1 MLEAISEFDPFL
13 AKHIEH
19 FSNPGKGSTSY
30 LSFAIYEKNI
40 KIMVDKV
47 TETIIEQLQK
57 AKYFSFSVDSTPDI
71 THEDQL
77 SLIVRFVQDNAEPVE
92 RFLCFLPNTGHKAE
106 DMLQAILK
114 TFDKL
119 NIDIANCRGQSYDNA
134 SNMSGQYNGLQAKI
148 KEKCQ
153 YATYI
158 PCAAHSLNLIGS
170 SAAEC
175 YPEATKFFGVL
186 KNLYVFFTGSTERTK
201 ILQTFLME
209 PENVT
214 VKSLSHTRWSAR
226 DDACSSLNKNWEQI
240 IKALEAIKSNSSQQ
254 KAFIKNEATGLLAQ
268 LNSLETAILSE
279 FWVSVL
285 KQFNTVSKVLQGV
298 DTNVEVVSNLYDS
311 LITFV
316 KNQRELFD
324 AFEKAGKEKCTEDY
338 KDSRKRIT
346 KRKKRDDEQ
355 REGEVIL
362 QGRDYFKV
370 NTFLPICDQ
379 LLGELRR
386 RKTSY
391 DAVTA
396 KFVFLSNL
404 STLSEAEIKLNALSL
419 QKSYPTDL
427 ADDLKD
433 ECILLKNF
441 LPSQGQETKTSLREL
456 NLLINKKDLKVAFP
470 YIEIALRIFLCTA
483 VTNCS
488 AECSFSNGS
497 IRSPPY
503 RPEVESTGPP
513 HLGSPSPS
521 EGHRDAHLNRE
532 VGAHTVHYVTTNYK
546 ANWPDAASTV
556 NTFPVKTRPGKGK
569 GEPPPRSAP
578 GAVVRQ
584 LYTPAAPGSQLRG
597 QDRPPARETSA
608 GREGNRPQGMP
619 TTFGHSAFSSDPRV
633 KDAVLNSV
641 RIVITINSEP
651 NKRNNPNAFGII
663 ELGLLRSP
671 IAIAI
676 SSVSLRY
683 ALESLRTA
691 TGLCRSPPAV
701 PFTAGIAVP
710 AAHRASA
717 AEITGPRASRPLR
730 RGANGLDCSRC
741 VGC

>member
-1 MLEAISEFDPFL
+1 MLKKSFKIRARTGGIRRKISKEHARIMSSNSTNTRQKDLGEVSCDNKKEGSVGQVGSENKQDTTFSCLQKNIVNENTQQNRVHSSPLYFSENDRPQSSEESEDDSDIDKYVKCSSFRENIRRWAI
-13 AKHIEH
+13 
-19 FSNPGKGSTSY
+19 
-30 LSFAIYEKNI
+30 EKNI
-40 KIMVDKV
+40 NQTALKDLAKIMNGLIPKILPMDPR
-47 TETIIEQLQK
+47 TIVKTPRFANIKKIEGGE
-57 AKYFSFSVDSTPDI
+57 YWHNGI
-71 THEDQL
+71 THN
-77 SLIVRFVQDNAEPVE
+77 LILLLENWTDVPDS
-92 RFLCFLPNTGHKAE
+92 
-106 DMLQAILK
+106 I
-114 TFDKL
+114 
-119 NIDIANCRGQSYDNA
+119 
-134 SNMSGQYNGLQAKI
+134 
-148 KEKCQ
+148 
-153 YATYI
+153 
-158 PCAAHSLNLIGS
+158 SLNLNFDGLPIFKSSKKEFWPILCNISENTNIKPLVIGI
-170 SAAEC
+170 
-175 YPEATKFFGVL
+175 YYGIGKP
-186 KNLYVFFTGSTERTK
+186 KNLTTYLEDFIAEVNHLLDEGITLSQNCEKKITIKIRCFVCDSPARAFIKGVCNFHGKHGCMKCVTVGEYSHNSHTVTFPDTICSERTNDGFRNKLYGAHHKNDSPLLNLPIDLVKDFPVGDSLHLIDLGIMKRLLVAWRDGSTERTK
-201 ILQTFLME
+201 ILQTFLTE

-214 VKSLSHTRWSAR
+214 VKILSHTRWSAR

-254 KAFIKNEATGLLAQ
+254 KALIKNEATGLLAQ

-279 FWVSVL
+279 FWGSVL

-488 AECSFSNGS
+488 AERSFSVLKR
-497 IRSPPY
+497 IK
-503 RPEVESTGPP
+503 
-513 HLGSPSPS
+513 
-521 EGHRDAHLNRE
+521 
-532 VGAHTVHYVTTNYK
+532 NY
-546 ANWPDAASTV
+546 
-556 NTFPVKTRPGKGK
+556 
-569 GEPPPRSAP
+569 
-578 GAVVRQ
+578 
-584 LYTPAAPGSQLRG
+584 
-597 QDRPPARETSA
+597 
-608 GREGNRPQGMP
+608 
-619 TTFGHSAFSSDPRV
+619 
-633 KDAVLNSV
+633 
-641 RIVITINSEP
+641 
-651 NKRNNPNAFGII
+651 
-663 ELGLLRSP
+663 LRSRL
-671 IAIAI
+671 IEERLNNLAI
-676 SSVSLRY
+676 LNH
-683 ALESLRTA
+683 
-691 TGLCRSPPAV
+691 RSR
-701 PFTAGIAVP
+701 F
-710 AAHRASA
+710 
-717 AEITGPRASRPLR
+717 
-730 RGANGLDCSRC
+730 NK
-741 VGC
+741 